1 MFGLLVLIY
10 PYLPY
15 EKSLEKYGSMGIAI
29 PGGKFSLIDVNGE
42 EITEPELVGELIE
55 KRELTVSVL
64 HSNARWF
71 GMTYQEDKPMVAQE
85 LQKLHDAGV
94 YPQSL
99 R

>member
-1 MFGLLVLIY
+1 M
-10 PYLPY
+10 
-15 EKSLEKYGSMGIAI
+15 
-29 PGGKFSLIDVNGE
+29 
-42 EITEPELVGELIE
+42 GELIE

-85 LQKLHDAGV
+85 IQKLHDAGV